1 MKTLLNSTFNLTIA
15 GLVLAG
21 AAADSL
27 AVDKLK
33 ARALFDNNGCASCHQ
48 PAEKLVGPSLTDI
61 AKRYKGKKAVGEVA
75 ARIREGSEGR
85 WGDMPHPAM
94 AALEPAEAGLLAGWI
109 LAGAP

>member
-1 MKTLLNSTFNLTIA
+1 LKPFLNLKFNLTIA
-15 GLVLAG
+15 GLMLVG

-48 PAEKLVGPSLTDI
+48 PAETLVGPSLKEI
-61 AKRYKGKKAVGEVA
+61 ARRYKGKKAVGAVA
-75 ARIREGSEGR
+75 ARIREGSLGR

-94 AALEPAEAGLLAGWI
+94 AALKPAEAKLLSGWI